1 MDHGDVEPFPPHVML
16 YAPYL
21 TNAELGADIGTDG
34 NPTGAAFVAREGTR
48 DAVIIVPSGRT
59 QAQATPPPTSARAAR
74 SKGRRDGDT
83 HRPSVRFEGA

>member
-1 MDHGDVEPFPPHVML
+1 MLSAENMVPTDHGDVEPFPPHVML

-48 DAVIIVPSGRT
+48 DAVIIVPV
-59 QAQATPPPTSARAAR
+59 AA
-74 SKGRRDGDT
+74 
-83 HRPSVRFEGA
+83 HAGASHAAADKRQGGSQ